1 MARRKTPLPSV
12 LIIGGGVMGA
22 SSALELARAGAHV
35 TVLEKSIP
43 GAEASSAAAGIL
55 GAEAEAH
62 EDGPMLDLCRF
73 SRNLYPKWVRQLE
86 NETNV
91 SVGYLEG
98 GSLEVALST
107 AELDRW
113 KKGRAFQLKSG
124 RALLLAQK
132 ELHEL
137 EPNIAPRAVGGVF
150 LPDDARITPIDLFRA
165 THIAAERAG
174 VIFRT
179 GAYVRRVVTSATK
192 EGKRKVDG
200 VLLEDETLLAADVVV
215 VAAGSWTPLID
226 GLPLR
231 RTDVI
236 PARGQVVEL
245 KCSVPPL
252 ARLAFGKGCYLVPR
266 ADGRVLVGSTLEFV
280 GFRKEV
286 TAKGIRD
293 LLTAATKLVPALE
306 SAELTKTWSNF
317 RPYTEDH
324 LPLLGSA
331 GVAGLVIAS
340 GHYRTGILLAPATAK
355 IVAALS
361 LGLRPPVDI
370 SAFFPL
376 RDQGN
381 QA

>member
-1 MARRKTPLPSV
+1 
-12 LIIGGGVMGA
+12 MGA
-22 SSALELARAGAHV
+22 SSAWELARAGARV

-62 EDGPMLDLCRF
+62 EEGPMLDL
-73 SRNLYPKWVRQLE
+73 SRYSRALYPKWVRALE
-86 NETNV
+86 RETRV
-91 SVGYLEG
+91 SVGFLEG
-98 GSLEVALST
+98 GSIEVAYSQ
-107 AELDRW
+107 AELERFE
-113 KKGRAFQLKSG
+113 KARRFQLSSNKAQMLNKK
-124 RALLLAQK
+124 ALLD
-132 ELHEL
+132 L
-137 EPNIAPRAVGGVF
+137 EPRLAPKAVGGVY
-150 LPDDARITPIDLFRA
+150 LPEDARITPVDLFRA

-174 VIFRT
+174 VTFRT
-179 GAYVRRVVTSATK
+179 GAYVRRVVTTTTADGT
-192 EGKRKVDG
+192 RAARG
-200 VLLEDETLLAADVVV
+200 VLLEDETLLEADVVV
-215 VAAGSWTPLID
+215 VAAGSWTPLVD

-231 RTDVI
+231 RTDVV
-236 PARGQVVEL
+236 PARGQVIEL

-252 ARLAFGKGCYLVPR
+252 SRLAFAKGCYLVPR

-280 GFRKEV
+280 GFTKGV

-293 LLTAATKLVPALE
+293 LLSAATKLVPHLE
-306 SAELTKTWSNF
+306 TAEVTKTWSNF

-331 GVAGLVIAS
+331 GVRGLVIAS

-355 IVAALS
+355 IVAALA
-361 LGLRPPVDI
+361 LGQRPPLDL

-376 RDQGN
+376 RSQGN

>member
-1 MARRKTPLPSV
+1 M
-12 LIIGGGVMGA
+12 GV
-22 SSALELARAGAHV
+22 SSALELARAGAEV

-62 EDGPMLDLCRF
+62 ADGPMLDLCRY
-73 SRNLYPKWVRQLE
+73 SRQLYPKWVKQLE
-86 NETNV
+86 KETNV

-98 GSLEVALST
+98 GSLEVALSSS
-107 AELDRW
+107 ELLRF
-113 KKGRAFQLKSG
+113 KGERRHQLKSG
-124 RALLLAQK
+124 RAQMLNKK
-132 ELHEL
+132 ELHDL
-137 EPNIAPRAVGGVF
+137 EPLLTPRALGGVF

-174 VIFRT
+174 VTFRT
-179 GAYVRRVVTSATK
+179 GAYVRRVETSTAPD
-192 EGKRKVDG
+192 GKKKVEG
-200 VLLEDETLLAADVVV
+200 VLLEDETFLKADVIV

-245 KCSVPPL
+245 KCAVPPL

-280 GFRKEV
+280 GFTKGV

-293 LLTAATKLVPALE
+293 LLRAATKLVPELE
-306 SAELTKTWSNF
+306 NAELTKTWSNF
-317 RPYTEDH
+317 RPYTADH
-324 LPLLGSA
+324 LPLLGLG
-331 GVAGLVIAS
+331 GVSGLVIAS

-355 IVAALS
+355 IVAALA
-361 LGLRPPVDI
+361 LGHRPPIDI

>member
-1 MARRKTPLPSV
+1 
-12 LIIGGGVMGA
+12 MGA
-22 SSALELARAGAHV
+22 SSAWELARQGASV

-62 EDGPMLDLCRF
+62 APSPMLDLCRY
-73 SRNLYPKWVRQLE
+73 SRTLYPKWVKALE
-86 NETNV
+86 KETQV
-91 SVGYLEG
+91 SVGFLEG
-98 GSLEVALST
+98 GCVEVAFT
-107 AELDRW
+107 DAE
-113 KKGRAFQLKSG
+113 KKRLTKSRKFQLESG
-124 RALLLAQK
+124 RAE
-132 ELHEL
+132 ELNKKSLRDL
-137 EPNIAPRAVGGVF
+137 EPKLAPGATGGIYF
-150 LPDDARITPIDLFRA
+150 PDDARITPIDLFRA

-174 VIFRT
+174 VTFRT
-179 GAYVRRVVTSATK
+179 GAYVRRVVTTT
-192 EGKRKVDG
+192 GKSGKPKVEG
-200 VLLEDETLLAADVVV
+200 VLLEDETLLRADVVV
-215 VAAGSWTPLID
+215 VAAGSWTPLVD

-245 KCSVPPL
+245 KCSAPPL

-280 GFRKEV
+280 GFKKGV

-293 LLTAATKLVPALE
+293 LLTAATQLVPELE
-306 SAELTKTWSNF
+306 EAELTKTWSNF

-324 LPLLGSA
+324 LPLLGAA
-331 GVAGLVIAS
+331 GVEGLVIAS

-355 IVAALS
+355 IVSALA
-361 LGLRPPVDI
+361 LGKRPPLDL
-370 SAFFPL
+370 APFAPL
-376 RDQGN
+376 RNQGN